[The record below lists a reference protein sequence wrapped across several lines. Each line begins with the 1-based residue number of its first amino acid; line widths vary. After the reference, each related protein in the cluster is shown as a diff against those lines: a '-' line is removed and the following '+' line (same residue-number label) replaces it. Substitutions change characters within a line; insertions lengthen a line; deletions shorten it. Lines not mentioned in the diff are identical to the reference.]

1 MSQLTTHPQESAAG
15 AGPNAARQ
23 PEHQGPASHSADVR
37 ASGATEGGT
46 VLSIAAH
53 TTWMTGRQLRAIARQ
68 PAYIVIMLIQPVIW
82 LFLFGSLF
90 RKVVEL
96 PGFGAPSYLDYLVP
110 GVVIMSA
117 LSSSMWSGMT
127 VLEEIDRGMMDRFLV
142 LPLHRSA
149 IITPRPCCRP

>member
-1 MSQLTTHPQESAAG
+1 M
-15 AGPNAARQ
+15 
-23 PEHQGPASHSADVR
+23 
-37 ASGATEGGT
+37 
-46 VLSIAAH
+46 
-53 TTWMTGRQLRAIARQ
+53 
-68 PAYIVIMLIQPVIW
+68 IW

-117 LSSSMWSGMT
+117 LSTSMWSGMT
-127 VLEEIDRGMMDRFLV
+127 VLEEIDRGIMDRFLV

-149 IITPRPCCRP
+149 IINASVVMQALIDHGAVGHHRGARLGGGRALPGRRRPASLVLIAASVLLAHRVQRASPTRSACWPGSGRRSSASTRSCCCR